1 MRVRQV
7 ASACQTT
14 TTMTPPTRAMPA
26 IATAASGQLS
36 CAAMCGSISMLH
48 IVRCR
53 RVFAIGAEGG
63 LLIRPPADRSAPPA
77 TRGVRLRGDAQP
89 HVTAYR
95 EGSDRQAKSA
105 HA

>member
-14 TTMTPPTRAMPA
+14 TTMTLPTRAMPA

-36 CAAMCGSISMLH
+36 CAAMGGSMSMLH
-48 IVRCR
+48 IVRR
-53 RVFAIGAEGG
+53 RPVLAIGAQGG

-77 TRGVRLRGDAQP
+77 TRGVRLPGDAQP
-89 HVTAYR
+89 PFTAYR
-95 EGSDRQAKSA
+95 EGAWSA
-105 HA
+105 SQER